1 MTTIFVNTI
10 KNNQGG
16 DPVNINEVKTDKIT
30 GKTAA
35 GSINV
40 MSDGGSTTMN
50 LQQGLIKAYVCYE
63 TSSGTTSILGS
74 ESFNHSS
81 LTDNNTGSTK
91 FTMTSA
97 MSTSL
102 FSLSDCGGDAAAGYA
117 SWVDDNEFSTTT
129 YEFNLGNSS
138 FGSQDGPYHA
148 GQVIGKLA

>member
-50 LQQGLIKAYVCYE
+50 LQQGLIKAYVCYT
-63 TSSGTTSILGS
+63 TSSTTAIHGS

-102 FSLSDCGGDAAAGYA
+102 FSLSDAGGDATSGYA
-117 SWVDDNEFSTTT
+117 SWCDDNEFSTTT

-138 FGSQDGPYHA
+138 FSSQDGPYHA

>member
-1 MTTIFVNTI
+1 MTSQLNVDAIVDKSGNGGTNVKIGNTSTY
-10 KNNQGG
+10 
-16 DPVNINEVKTDKIT
+16 V
-30 GKTAA
+30 
-35 GSINV
+35 
-40 MSDGGSTTMN
+40 SDNGAVTQNTVQS
-50 LQQGLIKAYVCYE
+50 LLKAYVCYT
-63 TSSGTTSILGS
+63 TSSTTAIHGS

-102 FSLSDCGGDAAAGYA
+102 FSLSDAGGDATSGYA
-117 SWVDDNEFSTTT
+117 SWCDDNEFSTTT

-138 FGSQDGPYHA
+138 FSSQDGPYHA

>member
-1 MTTIFVNTI
+1 MTSQLNVDAIVDKSGNGGTNVKIGNTSTY
-10 KNNQGG
+10 
-16 DPVNINEVKTDKIT
+16 V
-30 GKTAA
+30 
-35 GSINV
+35 
-40 MSDGGSTTMN
+40 SDNGAVTQNTVQS
-50 LQQGLIKAYVCYE
+50 LLKAYVCYT
-63 TSSGTTSILGS
+63 TSSTTAIHGS

-102 FSLSDCGGDAAAGYA
+102 FSLSDCGGDATSGYA
-117 SWVDDNEFSTTT
+117 SWCDDNEFSTTT

-138 FGSQDGPYHA
+138 FSSQDGPYHA